1 MEVRFLSSQN
11 YADPTANNGDCII
24 IDTGSELIIYDC
36 GCKEHADRVLTYMDE
51 HNYSSA
57 KLVLSHNDADHF
69 DGIPYLIDAGK
80 ITDVYTLLLLKYKQE
95 LLKKIT
101 GKRIK
106 EETLVE
112 RITEIFDNIYSLS
125 GKVTLRDIFTD
136 TDICSNVSIV
146 GPDQEYALN
155 AVAKRIDNHQG
166 DTIDKE
172 TIVNAVSTQV
182 KVVVG
187 SKNLLLCG
195 DSSFEAIK
203 DHLTDY
209 SLIQLPHHG
218 KKEQA
223 DAIFSQKG
231 SAGITYYVSDNTGDT
246 NGGSNDLPPRGYHI
260 LNTKN
265 GDQVSSN
272 YYSSVTGNP
281 TRPYLRGD
289 KK

>member
-1 MEVRFLSSQN
+1 MEVRFLSAKN

-24 IDTGSELIIYDC
+24 IDTNSELIIYDC
-36 GCKEHADRVLTYMDE
+36 GCQEHADRVLTYMDE
-51 HNYSSA
+51 HNYSKA

-80 ITDVYTLLLLKYKQE
+80 ISDVYTLLLLKYKKE
-95 LLKKIT
+95 LLAKIT

-106 EETLVE
+106 EETLTE

-136 TDICSNVSIV
+136 TYICSNVNIV
-146 GPDQEYALN
+146 GPGQDYALD

-182 KVVVG
+182 KITVG

-203 DHLTDY
+203 DILSDF

-223 DAIFSQKG
+223 DEIFSQKG
-231 SAGITYYVSDNTGDT
+231 SAGITYYVSDNTGNS
-246 NGGSNDLPPRGYHI
+246 NGGSDDLPKKGYNI

-265 GDQVSSN
+265 GDQISSSL
-272 YYSSVTGNP
+272 YSFIIGHPN
-281 TRPYLRGD
+281 RPYFRGIL
-289 KK
+289 